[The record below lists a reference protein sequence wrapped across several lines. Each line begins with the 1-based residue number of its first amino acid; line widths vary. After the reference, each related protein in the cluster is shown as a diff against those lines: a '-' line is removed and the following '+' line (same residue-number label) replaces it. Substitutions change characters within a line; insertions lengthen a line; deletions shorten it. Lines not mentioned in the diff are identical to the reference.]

1 MVDDAFSDT
10 AELGFSRLEERLA
23 ELIDLC
29 RRLADEKQSLQR
41 HCEMLLQERQSL
53 IDQNEQA
60 RLRIEAIV
68 ARLKALE
75 PSL

>member
-1 MVDDAFSDT
+1 MAVNTFSET
-10 AELGFSRLEERLA
+10 TELGFGKLEERLA

-29 RRLADEKQSLQR
+29 RRLTDEKQSLQR
-41 HCEMLLQERQSL
+41 RCELLLQERQSL

-60 RLRIEAIV
+60 RLRIEAMV